1 MNKITTAD
9 RESLVDLLEI
19 TEARGEEDS
28 DVLRGFTELRRRLEN
43 GETPL
48 RSEAVTLRDIVR
60 EFAEAYEGDPSA
72 MADEERVIYDGL
84 IGRLTAIS
92 GE

>member
-19 TEARGEEDS
+19 TEARGEEDT
-28 DVLRGFTELRRRLEN
+28 DVLRGLAELRRRLEN

-48 RSEAVTLRDIVR
+48 RSEAVTLLDIAR
-60 EFAEAYEGDPSA
+60 EFAEAYEGAPRRWRTRSA
-72 MADEERVIYDGL
+72 WS
-84 IGRLTAIS
+84 TA
-92 GE
+92 G